1 MFEEMRVTEREELNH
16 ELERIRRSKRFARA
30 SRSFRFLKFLVD
42 GAQEGKE
49 FSEEEI
55 GRGVFDLPDDWV
67 PLLDA
72 RVRGGRLNLQKY
84 LSEYYEA
91 EGAQDPVRIEVPAG
105 SGYRAVCSWNP
116 EALRDKG
123 YSAKLAQLVEILI
136 NLWPILSPLQ
146 ERKDLEDLLQR
157 LAASDE
163 ESAQPAHAT
172 HAPLTNFNQ
181 L

>member
-1 MFEEMRVTEREELNH
+1 MSFKEIGTPRSEGIRQEI
-16 ELERIRRSKRFARA
+16 ERIRRSKRFARS
-30 SRSFRFLKFLVD
+30 SRSFRFLKFLAD
-42 GAQEGKE
+42 GALEGKE
-49 FSEEEI
+49 FTEEEI
-55 GRGVFDLPDDWV
+55 GILVFDLPPDWV

-72 RVRGGRLNLQKY
+72 RVRGGRLSLQKY

-91 EGAQDPVRIEVPAG
+91 EGAQDPMRIEVPAG

-123 YSAKLAQLVEILI
+123 YSAKLSQLVEILI

-157 LAASDE
+157 LAAE
-163 ESAQPAHAT
+163 R
-172 HAPLTNFNQ
+172 
-181 L
+181 